1 MIEFAAQHSLVITN
15 TCFKKNVNRYWT
27 WESPNGH
34 TKNQI
39 DFILSTQRGIV
50 KNCEVITR
58 VDIASDHRMVRACI
72 HVSRKLARLKFIKSQ
87 KKKKVN
93 LLKLRERK
101 EEFQI
106 QLQNRFH
113 ILEDEH
119 LNIDDRCSLIT
130 NIILEEAASVA
141 PPNKSSKQKTEEDI
155 EIDQLNSK
163 RKQLREK
170 DNKTA
175 REKVEYAELVKTTR
189 MK

>member
-15 TCFKKNVNRYWT
+15 TCFKKNLNRYWT
-27 WESPNGH
+27 WESPNGQ

-39 DFILSTQRGIV
+39 DFILSSQRGIV
-50 KNCEVITR
+50 KNSEVITR
-58 VDIASDHRMVRACI
+58 VDIDSDHRMVRACI
-72 HVSRKLARLKFIKSQ
+72 HISRKLARLKFIKSQ

-106 QLQNRFH
+106 PLQNRFH

-130 NIILEEAASVA
+130 NIILEEAASNRCHHVA
-141 PPNKSSKQKTEEDI
+141 PPSKSSKQKTEEDI
-155 EIDQLNSK
+155 EIDQLN
-163 RKQLREK
+163 
-170 DNKTA
+170 
-175 REKVEYAELVKTTR
+175 
-189 MK
+189 